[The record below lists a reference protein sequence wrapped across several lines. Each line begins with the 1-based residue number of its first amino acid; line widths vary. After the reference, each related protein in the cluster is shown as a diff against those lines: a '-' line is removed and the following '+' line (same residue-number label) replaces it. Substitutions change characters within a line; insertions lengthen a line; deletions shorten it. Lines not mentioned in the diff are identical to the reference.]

1 MGNQLVRTLLQS
13 VTIKMARCIVI
24 RLNRMVILRSGTVY
38 KQMTKITK
46 VLSQNYTNLLQ
57 KIPSNERAAKLL
69 DLLMTRTVAGF
80 KKFVDVLEV
89 TGHHFLS
96 DCLREAGEFKKHVDR
111 RWCLHAVHA
120 GHQ

>member
-1 MGNQLVRTLLQS
+1 MN
-13 VTIKMARCIVI
+13 
-24 RLNRMVILRSGTVY
+24 
-38 KQMTKITK
+38 KITK
-46 VLSQNYTNLLQ
+46 ILPQNYTNLLQ

-96 DCLREAGEFKKHVDR
+96 DCLREAGEFKKQVDR

-120 GHQ
+120 GHQYSRAGVSHNAFFWNSQACTLNKSR